1 MSINLSLPSPE
12 IRERRLNTIL
22 SYEGSATDLLEKS
35 NRKEIKCLGRLYG
48 QCSDCQEGCATSMA
62 SYVRGGA
69 VVSHAPIGCFSG
81 DAIRDNAGKAV
92 SKARGLG
99 DFNNTT
105 ICTNIQE
112 KDTVYGGTE
121 KLRKAIF
128 EINRRQH
135 PTVIFVTT
143 SCASGI
149 IGDDVESICAE
160 CADELNIPV
169 VPVMCEG
176 FKSKVWSTGFD
187 AAFHGILKYIV
198 KPPKKKQEDLVN
210 IFNFEGSDTF
220 TPLLAKLNLR
230 TNYMVPLATLD
241 QLESLSEAACSAQIC
256 ETLATYIAHGLEQEY
271 GVEEVKA
278 PAPYGINWTDAWLR
292 EIARITNRTDLV
304 EDVITSEHERIA
316 STLEDYRNKLAG
328 KRVYIIAG
336 DAYTHNLA
344 NALKDLGMEIAGIS
358 ALHHD
363 QQTDSDEVNTL
374 RNLVESTGEIQ
385 NFTVCNKQ
393 PYQLVKLI
401 RRVKPDFM
409 IIRHQGLTELG
420 YKLGIPT
427 IFEGDANYTVGYDGV
442 LHLGTRLWEA
452 HLTRK
457 FIENVAEHTTLPYT
471 DWWLEEED
479 DPFYYEQARR
489 KNK

>member
-1 MSINLSLPSPE
+1 MAINLSLPSPE
-12 IRERRLNTIL
+12 IRERRLNAIL
-22 SYEGSATDLLEKS
+22 SYNGTAKDLLEKS
-35 NRKEIKCLGRLYG
+35 GKGEIKCLGRLYG

-69 VVSHAPIGCFSG
+69 VVAHSPIGCFAG

-92 SKARGLG
+92 SAARGLG
-99 DFNNTT
+99 EFNNST
-105 ICTNIQE
+105 ICTNILE
-112 KDTVYGGTE
+112 KDTVYGGAE

-128 EINRRQH
+128 EINKRQN
-135 PTVIFVTT
+135 PSVIFVTT

-149 IGDDVESICAE
+149 IGDDVESVCEE
-160 CADELNIPV
+160 CADELDKPV
-169 VPVMCEG
+169 VPISCEG

-187 AAFHGILKYIV
+187 ATFHGILKYIV
-198 KPPKKKQEDLVN
+198 KPPKQRQSDLVN
-210 IFNFEGSDTF
+210 IFNFEGADTF

-230 TNYMVPLATLD
+230 TNYMVPLATKE
-241 QLESLSEAACSAQIC
+241 QLERLSEAACSAQIC

-271 GVEEVKA
+271 GVVEVKA
-278 PAPYGINWTDAWLR
+278 PAPYGINWTDQWLR
-292 EIARITNRTDLV
+292 EIARITDRTDLV
-304 EDVITSEHERIA
+304 EAVIAKEHERIETDLA
-316 STLEDYRNKLAG
+316 EIKEKLAG
-328 KRVYIIAG
+328 KTVYIIAG

-344 NALKDLGMEIAGIS
+344 NAVKDLGLKIAGIS

-363 QQTDSDEVNTL
+363 QKSDSDEVNTL
-374 RNLVESTGEIQ
+374 GDLVESAGDID

-401 RRVKPDFM
+401 KKVNPDFL

-442 LHLGTRLWEA
+442 IRLGNRLWEA
-452 HLTRK
+452 YITRK
-457 FIENVAEHTTLPYT
+457 FIQNVAEHTTLPYT
-471 DWWLEEED
+471 DWWLNEQD
-479 DPFYYEQARR
+479 DPFYYE
-489 KNK
+489 KGNKKE